1 MRPGGKITADVWRG
15 RLARETV
22 DHCDRQGMGS
32 NLSENHVPLILHQR
46 NSAGVQAGE
55 SGRST
60 QMPRTYIPCATINYR
75 MPTGKLHIVP
85 LGGLGEFGM
94 NCMAIRWG
102 DDIIVIDGGLMFPEA
117 ELLGVDIVVPDIS
130 YLIENRL
137 RVKGIILTHGHEDHI
152 GGLPWILSELNV
164 PVWGTEFTLAY
175 VEDKLEEHG
184 LLDDADLREIRAGE
198 SFQIGPFTISPIQVT
213 HSLVDC
219 VALAVHTPLGVII
232 HTGDFKVDPT
242 PTDNRLFDLHAFAE
256 YGKTGVLALFQ
267 DSTNVERK
275 GYTPSER
282 AVRRKFDE
290 VFAHTKRRLFISCF
304 SSSIHRI
311 KLAVEMAWQHGRK
324 VAFAGRSMNNSA
336 EIAEDLGYIEIPE
349 GLLIHPGE
357 MKNFP
362 PEKVC
367 VLISGTQGEPMSAL
381 SRAAVDNH
389 KHAKIEK
396 GDTVMLSS
404 RIIPGNEKAIYR
416 MIDHLFRREAH
427 VIYDDG
433 SSPPV
438 HVSGHASQ
446 EELKLIINLV
456 KPKYFIP
463 IHGEYRQLK
472 LHAEMAAAMKGS
484 VGNVIL
490 IESGDVLEF
499 DELSA
504 RKAGRVNVG
513 RVCID
518 SGSRTDVVEDLIVKD
533 RRHLSEDGIV
543 LPIIAINKLTGKVET
558 TPEIVTRGFSPGEDG
573 FVGGARQIVMQ
584 TLDSSSAEEKA
595 DYGVI
600 KEKIRADLKRY
611 VSKQTQK
618 RPLIMPVILEI

>member
-1 MRPGGKITADVWRG
+1 
-15 RLARETV
+15 
-22 DHCDRQGMGS
+22 
-32 NLSENHVPLILHQR
+32 
-46 NSAGVQAGE
+46 
-55 SGRST
+55 
-60 QMPRTYIPCATINYR
+60 
-75 MPTGKLHIVP
+75 MPTGKLQVIP

-94 NCMAIRWG
+94 NCMAVRWG
-102 DDIIVIDGGLMFPEA
+102 DDIIVIDAGLMFPEA

-130 YLIENRL
+130 YLTENRQ
-137 RVKGIILTHGHEDHI
+137 RVRGIILTHGHEDYI
-152 GGLPWILSELNV
+152 GALPWILSELNV
-164 PVWGTEFTLAY
+164 PVYGTEFTLSY
-175 VEDKLEEHG
+175 VEDKLDEHG
-184 LLDDADLREIRAGE
+184 LLDDSDLREMRANE
-198 SFQIGPFTISPIQVT
+198 RIKLGPFTIHPIQVT

-219 VALAVHTPLGVII
+219 VALAIHTPLGVIF

-242 PTDNRLFDLHAFAE
+242 PTDNKMFDLHAFAE
-256 YGKTGVLALFQ
+256 YGKEGVLALFQ
-267 DSTNVERK
+267 DSTNIERK

-290 VFAHTKRRLFISCF
+290 VFARTERRLFISCF

-311 KLAVEMAWQHGRK
+311 KLAVELAWEHGRK
-324 VAFAGRSMNNSA
+324 VAFIGRSMISSS
-336 EIAEDLGYIEIPE
+336 EIAEDLGYLEIPD

-357 MKNFP
+357 VKNLP
-362 PEKVC
+362 PAKVC

-396 GDTVMLSS
+396 GDTVVLSS

-427 VIYDDG
+427 VIYEDG

-446 EELKLIINLV
+446 EELKLLINLV

-472 LHAEMAAAMKGS
+472 LHAELAKTMHTAIGT
-484 VGNVIL
+484 VLL

-499 DELSA
+499 DELGA
-504 RKAGRVNVG
+504 RKSGRVAVG

-518 SGSRTDVVEDLIVKD
+518 SNSMGDVVEDLVIRD

-558 TPEIVTRGFSPGEDG
+558 SPEIVMRGFSPSAAEDG
-573 FVGGARQIVMQ
+573 FVDQARVVIMG
-584 TLDSSSAEEKA
+584 TLEGSSEEERG
-595 DYGVI
+595 DYGMI
-600 KEKIRADLKRY
+600 KEKIRQDLKRFI
-611 VSKQTQK
+611 VKNTSR
-618 RPLIMPVILEI
+618 RPLIMPVILEV

>member
-1 MRPGGKITADVWRG
+1 
-15 RLARETV
+15 
-22 DHCDRQGMGS
+22 
-32 NLSENHVPLILHQR
+32 
-46 NSAGVQAGE
+46 
-55 SGRST
+55 
-60 QMPRTYIPCATINYR
+60 

-94 NCMAIRWG
+94 NCMAVRWG
-102 DDIIVIDGGLMFPEA
+102 DDIIVIDAGLMFPEA

-130 YLIENRL
+130 YLIENRQ
-137 RVKGIILTHGHEDHI
+137 RVRAIILTHGHEDHI
-152 GGLPWILSELNV
+152 GALPWILSELNV

-184 LLDDADLREIRAGE
+184 QLDDADLHEIHAGGR
-198 SFQIGPFTISPIQVT
+198 FKAGPFTIHPIHVT

-219 VALAVHTPLGVII
+219 FSLAIHTPLGVLI

-242 PTDNRLFDLHAFAE
+242 PTDNKMFDLHAFAE
-256 YGKTGVLALFQ
+256 YGKEGVLALFQ

-290 VFAHTKRRLFISCF
+290 VFARTERRLFISCF

-311 KLAVEMAWQHGRK
+311 KLAVELAWDHGRK
-324 VAFAGRSMNNSA
+324 VVFIGRSMTSSS

-357 MKNFP
+357 MKNYP

-367 VLISGTQGEPMSAL
+367 VMISGTQGEPMSAL

-396 GDTVMLSS
+396 GDTVVLSS

-416 MIDHLFRREAH
+416 MIDHLFRRQAH
-427 VIYDDG
+427 VIYEDG
-433 SSPPV
+433 SSPPI
-438 HVSGHASQ
+438 HVSGHGSQ

-472 LHAEMAAAMKGS
+472 LHAEMAGAMHSS
-484 VGNVIL
+484 VGNVML
-490 IESGDVLEF
+490 IESGDILEF
-499 DELSA
+499 DELGA

-518 SGSRTDVVEDLIVKD
+518 SGSRTDVVEDLIIKD

-543 LPIIAINKLTGKVET
+543 LPIIAINKLSGRVESS
-558 TPEIVTRGFSPGEDG
+558 PEIVTRGFAPGEDG
-573 FVGGARQIVMQ
+573 FVDGARQLVMQ
-584 TLDSSSAEEKA
+584 TLELSSAEEKA

-611 VSKQTQK
+611 ISKQTQK